1 MARIA
6 VVEDEAPLR
15 ADLVEYLSACGHDVI
30 GCGDG
35 KELDRALDERPVE
48 IIILDIN
55 LPGEG
60 GFSIAGRLRSHSDVG
75 IIMLTARGLNVDRVV
90 GLEVGA
96 DVYMV
101 KPVEL
106 RELEAQVRTLARR
119 MRATQAASLG
129 AEPRPAQDTAPPSA
143 VPGPAPQTAPTE
155 WIYDQLTW
163 TLITPGGK
171 SIKLTGNERV
181 FVSLLVTR
189 PGEPVSRDEIFRAL
203 GKRGW
208 DPADRS
214 VDSMVRRLRA
224 KGDQAFGHPLPI
236 ESVHSVGYAFAAP
249 VGLR

>member
-119 MRATQAASLG
+119 MRVSQPAQQHES
-129 AEPRPAQDTAPPSA
+129 RPAPEAPPPAAAPA
-143 VPGPAPQTAPTE
+143 VPTE

-163 TLITPGGK
+163 TLIAPDGK

>member
-6 VVEDEAPLR
+6 VVEDEATLR
-15 ADLVEYLSACGHDVI
+15 GDLVEYLSACGHEVN
-30 GCGDG
+30 GCGDSV
-35 KELDRALDERPVE
+35 ELDTVLAGPGAD
-48 IIILDIN
+48 IIILDVN

-60 GFSIAGRLRSHSDVG
+60 GFSIAGRLRKVSDVG

-119 MRATQAASLG
+119 LKLG
-129 AEPRPAQDTAPPSA
+129 AAAAAAVAPASP
-143 VPGPAPQTAPTE
+143 PAPAMPAGE
-155 WIYDQLTW
+155 SWIFDEVAW
-163 TLITPGGK
+163 TLVAPDGT

-181 FVSLLVTR
+181 FAAMLTAR
-189 PGEPVSRDEIFRAL
+189 PGEPVGRDALFRAL
-203 GKRGW
+203 GKRSW

-214 VDSMVRRLRA
+214 VDSLVRRLRA
-224 KGDQAFGHPLPI
+224 KAEKELGRPLPI
-236 ESVHSVGYAFAAP
+236 EAVHGVGYAFTAS
-249 VGLR
+249 VTLR